1 MPTVMPEGELVRKA
15 VQWILEMRK
24 DDERSTAALIDEAA
38 MRFNLGPK
46 DCEALKR
53 TLANDDDPVC

>member
-1 MPTVMPEGELVRKA
+1 MPTVMPEGEMVRKA
-15 VQWILEMRK
+15 MKWILEIRK
-24 DDERSTAALIDEAA
+24 DDARPMAALIDEAS

-53 TLANDDDPVC
+53 TLVNDDAPDN

>member
-15 VQWILEMRK
+15 INWVLEMRK
-24 DDERSTAALIDEAA
+24 DDARPLAVLIDEAA

-53 TLANDDDPVC
+53 TLVTGDADAC

>member
-15 VQWILEMRK
+15 INWILEMRK
-24 DDERSTAALIDEAA
+24 DDPRPLAVLIDEAA

-46 DCEALKR
+46 DCESLKR
-53 TLANDDDPVC
+53 TLSSEPQGEN